1 MIRSAVGRTTPALPT
16 FTSALEST
24 TFSIK
29 TKEDPPL
36 GTTPDALARTYARF
50 ASFGTVAKA
59 RLKDIG
65 PYVNTPFVARDML
78 AITKA
83 HGFDKLKYWGISYGT
98 VLGMSVLLLERT
110 ELISIRINIRFYVP

>member
-1 MIRSAVGRTTPALPT
+1 MNLMHSAIGRTTPVLPM

-29 TKEDPPL
+29 TSQDPPL
-36 GTTPDALARTYARF
+36 GATTDALARTYARY
-50 ASFGTVAKA
+50 ASIGAVAEF

-98 VLGMSVLLLERT
+98 VLGMF
-110 ELISIRINIRFYVP
+110 I

>member
-1 MIRSAVGRTTPALPT
+1 VLNASCSAVGRTTPVLPT

-29 TKEDPPL
+29 DSQDPPF
-36 GTTPDALARTYARF
+36 GSTPDALARTYARY
-50 ASFGTVAKA
+50 ASLGTVAGV
-59 RLKDIG
+59 RLKEIG

-98 VLGMSVLLLERT
+98 VLG
-110 ELISIRINIRFYVP
+110 ISIPF